1 LPSPWENFE
10 RLVVCLEFLWDARS
24 LDVRKEAAFDEAVLR
39 VTPSRSVSEPSNKM
53 PMTITAAMTRFAD
66 MLKPV
71 SEFSAM
77 LETFAVNAST
87 AHRVVVGEAV

>member
-1 LPSPWENFE
+1 
-10 RLVVCLEFLWDARS
+10 
-24 LDVRKEAAFDEAVLR
+24 
-39 VTPSRSVSEPSNKM
+39 M